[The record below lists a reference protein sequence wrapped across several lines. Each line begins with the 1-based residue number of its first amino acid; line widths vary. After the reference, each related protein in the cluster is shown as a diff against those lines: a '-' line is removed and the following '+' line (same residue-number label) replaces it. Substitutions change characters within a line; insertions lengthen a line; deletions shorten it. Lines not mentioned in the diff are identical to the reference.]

1 LINSKSKTPKGRREK
16 CMFELLNSILE
27 SGIAIVASIKLL
39 LLHPYVQ
46 LALVAFVLK
55 AIVRKFD

>member
-1 LINSKSKTPKGRREK
+1 
-16 CMFELLNSILE
+16 MFELLNSILE